1 MRGSVLDGLH
11 SEVLLHNAAW
21 LADDS
26 LAQHLTLLLDGWSNA
41 RMESIYSFNIV
52 FPDRRMIL
60 LKSEDLSTTTHSGE
74 NIAGVVWDLHCTS
87 GVYIVMMHWS
97 TTCVDANN
105 AMQILQSL
113 SVKS

>member
-1 MRGSVLDGLH
+1 MCARITTMRGSLLDGLH

-41 RMESIYSFNIV
+41 RMESIYSFNVV

-74 NIAGVVWDLHCTS
+74 NIAGVGSALHIRCVHS
-87 GVYIVMMHWS
+87 DDALEHNMHR
-97 TTCVDANN
+97 C
-105 AMQILQSL
+105 
-113 SVKS
+113 